1 MMVIRRISMCVIR
14 LFAMTATVN
23 GIITVRVAKLVA
35 TMATV
40 KEPVVS

>member
-14 LFAMTATVN
+14 LFATTATAS
-23 GIITVRVAKLVA
+23 GIVTVRVTKLVA
-35 TMATV
+35 TTATV